1 MDAEPPSRLTSI
13 FVENI
18 DFLQLTPVLVLISIL
33 LILSG
38 LVSSSEVSFFS
49 LSAPQIDELKN
60 SKKKVDQRLVQL
72 LETPRQLLATILISN
87 NFINVG
93 IVILSTSAVHQLFDF
108 KANAVAAF
116 VIEVV
121 AVTILILL
129 FGEILPKIYA
139 TTSPLSTAKFMSRP
153 LAITKRIFLALQLIP
168 LLISI
173 SRKLERPAKNDGIT
187 VDDLEHA
194 LQLTENDNNNSDE
207 QKILQGIVRFGN
219 TTVRQIMT
227 PRTNVRAFEET
238 ENFEVVL
245 QKIIDFGFSRIP
257 VYSESLDEI
266 KGIIY
271 IKDLLPYLQAG
282 ADFAWTQLMREPFYV
297 PESKKIDDL
306 LTEFQEMKMHLAVVV
321 DEFGGTSGVVTLE
334 DILEEIVGE
343 ISDEFDSEE
352 LVFSKLDDQNYVF
365 EGKTSLA
372 DFYKVINIAGDS
384 FEESKGDADTLAG
397 FLLEISG
404 KFPERGDTI
413 TFNDY
418 TFKVE
423 NIEERRIQRIKVTL
437 PAVAAS

>member
-1 MDAEPPSRLTSI
+1 MDSEPPSSLLSI

-18 DFLQLTPVLVLISIL
+18 DYLQLAPVLIIILVLL
-33 LILSG
+33 VLSG
-38 LVSSSEVSFFS
+38 LISGSEVSFFS
-49 LSAPQIDELKN
+49 LSLAQIDELKN
-60 SKKKVDQRLVQL
+60 SKKNADKLILDL
-72 LETPRQLLATILISN
+72 LEKPRQLLATILISN

-93 IVILSTSAVHQLFDF
+93 IVILSTFAVHALFDF
-108 KANAVAAF
+108 SANAVAAF
-116 VIEVV
+116 IIEVV
-121 AVTILILL
+121 AVTFLILL

-139 TTSPLSTAKFMSRP
+139 TTSPLSTARFMSRP
-153 LAITKRIFLALQLIP
+153 LNVTKRIFLALQLIP
-168 LLISI
+168 VLIAI
-173 SRKLERPAKNDGIT
+173 SRKLERPTKNDGIT

-194 LQLTENDNNNSDE
+194 LQLTENENDNSDE

-227 PRTNVRAFEET
+227 PRTNVKAFEEA
-238 ENFEVVL
+238 EKFEVIL
-245 QKIIDFGFSRIP
+245 QKIVDFGFSRIP
-257 VYSESLDEI
+257 VYGENLDEI

-282 ADFAWTQLMREPFYV
+282 PDFAWTQLMREPFYV

-365 EGKTSLA
+365 EGKTSLS
-372 DFYKVINIAGDS
+372 DFYRVINID
-384 FEESKGDADTLAG
+384 
-397 FLLEISG
+397 
-404 KFPERGDTI
+404 
-413 TFNDY
+413 
-418 TFKVE
+418 
-423 NIEERRIQRIKVTL
+423 
-437 PAVAAS
+437 

>member
-1 MDAEPPSRLTSI
+1 MDSEPPSSLLSI

-18 DFLQLTPVLVLISIL
+18 DYLQLAPVLIIILVLL
-33 LILSG
+33 VLSG
-38 LVSSSEVSFFS
+38 LISGSEVSFFS
-49 LSAPQIDELKN
+49 LSLAQIDELKN
-60 SKKKVDQRLVQL
+60 SKKNADKLILDL
-72 LETPRQLLATILISN
+72 LEKPRQLLATILISN

-93 IVILSTSAVHQLFDF
+93 IVILSTFAVHALFDF
-108 KANAVAAF
+108 SANAVAAF
-116 VIEVV
+116 IIEVV
-121 AVTILILL
+121 AVTFLILL

-139 TTSPLSTAKFMSRP
+139 TTSPLSTARFMSRP
-153 LAITKRIFLALQLIP
+153 LNVTKRIFLALQLIP
-168 LLISI
+168 VLIAI
-173 SRKLERPAKNDGIT
+173 SRKLERPTKNDGIT

-194 LQLTENDNNNSDE
+194 LQLTENENDNSDE

-227 PRTNVRAFEET
+227 PRTNVKAFEEA
-238 ENFEVVL
+238 EKFEVIL
-245 QKIIDFGFSRIP
+245 QKIVDFGFSRIP
-257 VYSESLDEI
+257 VYGENLDEI

-282 ADFAWTQLMREPFYV
+282 PDFAWTQLMREPFYV

-365 EGKTSLA
+365 EGKTSLS
-372 DFYKVINIAGDS
+372 DFYRVINIDGEA
-384 FEESKGDADTLAG
+384 FEEMKGDADTLAG

-413 TFNDY
+413 AFNNY

-437 PAVAAS
+437 PTPATA